1 MLGPGKLFRISCM
14 FRHWS
19 VPHWRFYCIMPLT
32 TFCDVIA
39 MSTFLFSA
47 MFPVLD
53 NDPWISIAIKEEGD
67 GFLAARYL
75 EFSCNHEHHES
86 IFYDVFWYLDNDIL
100 LVSCRYINVSMK
112 SNVKYYFSHLFPLTS
127 TVFYDGLII
136 FHRASPARTRC
147 RVIRCRRRLA
157 TTVRSCGS
165 GRCLTARASGDARYH
180 VIVIFVD
187 LISLCQ

>member
-1 MLGPGKLFRISCM
+1 
-14 FRHWS
+14 
-19 VPHWRFYCIMPLT
+19 
-32 TFCDVIA
+32 

-100 LVSCRYINVSMK
+100 LVSWRYYMK
-112 SNVKYYFSHLFPLTS
+112 
-127 TVFYDGLII
+127 
-136 FHRASPARTRC
+136 
-147 RVIRCRRRLA
+147 
-157 TTVRSCGS
+157 
-165 GRCLTARASGDARYH
+165 
-180 VIVIFVD
+180 
-187 LISLCQ
+187 